1 MFKVTKYNT
10 LRPFDWFL
18 ILGVILANI
27 IYSILES
34 DFDLVGSVA
43 AVTGV
48 ICVVLVAKGNI
59 INYFF
64 GLINVS
70 LYAWISF
77 KAGLF
82 GDAALNAFYYL
93 PMQFIGWYGWV
104 NKRESDNSVTVV
116 ALRMSQV
123 QRLYLSL
130 FTLFAVAVVA
140 LILKYFGD
148 PQPVKDSATTV
159 LSIIAMF
166 LMVKRY
172 TEQWV
177 LWIAVNII
185 SVVMWSIAFTRGES
199 HSVLMVIMWIFYLMN
214 SVNGLINWMTLSRNS
229 LKESRLHANR

>member
-130 FTLFAVAVVA
+130 FTLVAVAVVA